1 MPASLCAMGT
11 AVYLAPTC
19 ATFRLQP
26 PPLPLQTPTRWGCRY
41 FKNFAQA
48 YNATHAA
55 EGVHVCC
62 MTVSGLVFGGDNVTV
77 RAPQCARGR
86 MLSGSVCTLL
96 GFVVC
101 CLWGWL
107 LLCSQGDAPDADA
120 QAR

>member
-11 AVYLAPTC
+11 AVYLAPPC

-26 PPLPLQTPTRWGCRY
+26 PPPLVIGFMSCRY